1 MVARATTRGRPT
13 RLRQL
18 VAERGVRY
26 HRVAAGDSLA
36 GLGGVGGLVLHPN
49 ADYVDSSGASAY
61 GRNNG
66 SVAMRLDY
74 GARVLRTDQHGAVR
88 VVIDGAQMQVETML
102 QPTSTA
108 RAVR

>member
-1 MVARATTRGRPT
+1 MDGGQSYDSRTAT

-61 GRNNG
+61 GRRTCSTRAIQAWTTSMG
-66 SVAMRLDY
+66 ASVAFS
-74 GARVLRTDQHGAVR
+74 
-88 VVIDGAQMQVETML
+88 AQMTGA
-102 QPTSTA
+102 TSIYLNSSWPWPA
-108 RAVR
+108 SRP